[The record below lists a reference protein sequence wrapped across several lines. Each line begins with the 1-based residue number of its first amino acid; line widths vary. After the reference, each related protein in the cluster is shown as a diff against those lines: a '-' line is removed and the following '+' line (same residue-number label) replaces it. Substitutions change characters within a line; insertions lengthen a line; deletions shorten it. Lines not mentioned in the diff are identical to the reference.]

1 MLAGTSHL
9 DYDQALAFDQLRE
22 QQKENGAFVEFKEGP
37 IKFPPTF
44 KYDVMKGLRRDG
56 HRILRDHMRRRDS
69 HENRKR
75 RSQLSAFNLSEVQ
88 EVDSD
93 YVREDADS
101 TVELRER
108 KLRASSVDT
117 YDTRSMVSSTT
128 TTTSSRSHAM
138 LMNGEGILDDDQSVI
153 GDAKK
158 NNALQ
163 IVHHE
168 ILTRVAT
175 KAKDKWLSFV
185 KHRDSKPRMK
195 PNVSR
200 RRARG
205 YSTST
210 PDFVLA
216 RAKYSQ
222 AIKSSGEINTRT
234 SSSEAGCS
242 VQNVADS
249 FNKLEQS
256 SSRKSEHS
264 AKDANHK
271 NAGVAEKPAD
281 LVENEAGCYDSSNKK
296 RVPSW

>member
-1 MLAGTSHL
+1 
-9 DYDQALAFDQLRE
+9 
-22 QQKENGAFVEFKEGP
+22 
-37 IKFPPTF
+37 
-44 KYDVMKGLRRDG
+44 MKGLKRDKP
-56 HRILRDHMRRRDS
+56 HILRDHVRRRESYD
-69 HENRKR
+69 NRKH
-75 RSQLSAFNLSEVQ
+75 RSQLSTFNLSEVQ

-117 YDTRSMVSSTT
+117 YDTHSVVSTTT

-138 LMNGEGILDDDQSVI
+138 FVNGEGVLDDDQSVI
-153 GDAKK
+153 SGAKWT
-158 NNALQ
+158 NTLQ

-168 ILTRVAT
+168 VLTRVAT

-195 PNVSR
+195 RNGSH

-222 AIKSSGEINTRT
+222 AIKSSGEIDTRT
-234 SSSEAGCS
+234 TSSEAGYN
-242 VQNVADS
+242 VQGVADS

-264 AKDANHK
+264 AKGTNHE
-271 NAGVAEKPAD
+271 NAEAD
-281 LVENEAGCYDSSNKK
+281 RLADPLENGAGCYDSSNKK